1 MMDVDLSR
9 LQPVLDRY
17 DKGDKTA
24 LIHALQD
31 LQGTYRYL
39 PQEGMRAISAHLG
52 VPLSKAYA
60 AATFYKAFSLEP
72 RGEHTCR
79 VCLGTTCH
87 IRGAPF
93 LVEELERLLG
103 VEAGGTTKDL
113 KFTLETV
120 NCVGACAMAPV
131 VIVDD
136 KYHDGVQPTDLP
148 KLVKQR

>member
-1 MMDVDLSR
+1 MEVDLSR
-9 LQPVLDRY
+9 MQPVLDRY
-17 DKGDKTA
+17 EKGDQTA

-31 LQGTYRYL
+31 VQVTYRYL
-39 PQEGMRAISAHLG
+39 PAVGIRKICDHLA
-52 VPLSKAYA
+52 VPLTKAYTV
-60 AATFYKAFSLEP
+60 ATFYKAFSLEP
-72 RGEHTCR
+72 RGEHICK

-103 VEAGGTTKDL
+103 VQTGKTTEDL

-131 VIVDD
+131 VIVDED
-136 KYHDGVQPTDLP
+136 YHDGVQPTDLP
-148 KLVKQR
+148 KLVER

>member
-1 MMDVDLSR
+1 MEVDLSHM
-9 LQPVLDRY
+9 QPVLDRY
-17 DKGDKTA
+17 QPGDQTG

-31 LQGTYRYL
+31 LQATYRYL
-39 PQEGMRAISAHLG
+39 PAAGVRAICDHLQ

-72 RGEHTCR
+72 RGEHICR

-103 VEAGGTTKDL
+103 VEAGGTTEDM
-113 KFTLETV
+113 KFSLETV

-131 VIVDD
+131 VLVDED
-136 KYHDGVQPTDLP
+136 YHDGVQPTDLP
-148 KLVKQR
+148 KLLGR

>member
-1 MMDVDLSR
+1 MDVDLSR
-9 LQPVLDRY
+9 LEPLLSRY
-17 DKGDKTA
+17 PKGDKTA

-31 LQGTYRYL
+31 LQATYRYL
-39 PQEGMRAISAHLG
+39 PKEGMLAISDHLG
-52 VPLSKAYA
+52 VPFSKAYA
-60 AATFYKAFSLEP
+60 VATFYKAFSLEP

-93 LVEELERLLG
+93 LVEELERHLD
-103 VEAGGTTKDL
+103 VKAGHTTKDM

-131 VIVDD
+131 VMVDD
-136 KYHDGVQPTDLP
+136 EFHDGVQPTDLP
-148 KLVKQR
+148 KLLKR